1 MMEKI
6 EKKIILLVD
15 DEADIREVL
24 AISLADMGY
33 EVLTAENGEK
43 ALDLYREK
51 SPQIVLTDIK
61 MPGMDGIEILKR
73 IKSENPYTEVIM
85 ITGHGDT
92 DIAIKSLKYEAIDF
106 ITKPIS
112 SDALEIALKRANEKI
127 LTREL
132 LRRYTENLENLVREK
147 TKLQDH
153 LSSLGGMIG
162 SISHS
167 IKGLLTRLD
176 GGLYLV
182 ESAVQ
187 KEDKARLGE
196 GLDILKLTVD
206 RIKKMIFDVLYSS
219 KERTLQLEPIPLLKF
234 AGDVADIADQKAL
247 PHKIR
252 IVRDFDRAPDRFM
265 ADAEEFRSAL
275 INILDNAVDACME
288 DLSGKSREIRF
299 IIRDDNTHIIFE
311 IRDNGIGMDRKTREK
326 IFNLFFSS
334 KQNKGTGFGLFITKS
349 IIHRHGGEITAR
361 SAKGKGTAMHIR
373 LPKEII

>member
-6 EKKIILLVD
+6 EKKTILLVD

-24 AISLADMGY
+24 AISLTDMGY

-73 IKSENPYTEVIM
+73 IKSKNPETEVIM

-127 LTREL
+127 LTRDL
-132 LRRYTENLENLVREK
+132 LRRYTQNLENLVREK

-252 IVRDFDRAPDRFM
+252 IVRDFDHAPDRFT

-299 IIRDDNTHIIFE
+299 IIRDDDTHIIFE

-334 KQNKGTGFGLFITKS
+334 KQDKGTGFGLFITKN